1 MAILNSTSPGQ
12 LGKYVIPTV
21 NKLNLAM
28 KKGTPLSR
36 GSAKSY
42 RIKNTQANINVINEF
57 SRIGSDPKQQK
68 AALALELET
77 VDTKQKVIKI
87 GTNMDDPWLGY
98 YHWIVAKNQ
107 DNPFVPKIYSH
118 REFGDYYITIMERLE
133 PSTLIDEVSSIRD
146 HIVEGNINKK
156 ELFDDF
162 VGHGYNDRDCKYI
175 VDLCEAIV
183 NHTDAFTTDDEESY
197 QWEDNWQE
205 FTKIDLHDGN
215 FMERGDGTIVITDP
229 WCNVDMTDIVSVED
243 WVETH
248 GKINY

>member
-1 MAILNSTSPGQ
+1 MSTAN
-12 LGKYVIPTV
+12 TV
-21 NKLNLAM
+21 LTNVVKAGNALVGVGCYSAVVQ
-28 KKGTPLSR
+28 KGNDY
-36 GSAKSY
+36 G
-42 RIKNTQANINVINEF
+42 
-57 SRIGSDPKQQK
+57 
-68 AALALELET
+68 
-77 VDTKQKVIKI
+77 KVIKI

-162 VGHGYNDRDCKYI
+162 VGHGYNDRDCKYM

-183 NHTDAFTTDDEESY
+183 LHTDAFTEDDEESY